1 MNINE
6 LQKIM
11 QKNETAFNLL
21 ISGKIFKIDEL
32 EVFENDNPVTK
43 PTTRGGVYFS
53 DVKDVKVKATL
64 SDVTVIKNISK
75 AMLGPNKKFLDIFIE
90 GNNNANEKISLTTNL
105 TNTIQNSSKIVMYFI
120 LKDIK
125 IH

>member
-6 LQKIM
+6 LQEII
-11 QKNETAFNLL
+11 QKNKIGFNLL
-21 ISGKIFKIDEL
+21 ISEKIFKIDEL
-32 EVFENDNPVTK
+32 EVFENENPVTK

-53 DVKDVKVKATL
+53 DVKGVKVKATL
-64 SDVTVIKNISK
+64 SDVSVTKNISK

-90 GNNNANEKISLTTNL
+90 GVNENEKISLTTNL
-105 TNTIQNSSKIVMYFI
+105 TNTIQNSSKIVMYFL

>member
-90 GNNNANEKISLTTNL
+90 GSNNENGKISLTTNL
-105 TNTIQNSSKIVMYFI
+105 TNTIQTSSKIVMYFL
-120 LKDIK
+120 LKDII

>member
-6 LQKIM
+6 LQEM
-11 QKNETAFNLL
+11 LQKNKTVFNLL
-21 ISGKIFKIDEL
+21 ISEKIFKIDEL
-32 EVFENDNPVTK
+32 EVFENENPVTR

-53 DVKDVKVKATL
+53 YMKDVKIKTIL
-64 SDVTVIKNISK
+64 SDVSVTKNTSK

-90 GNNNANEKISLTTNL
+90 GTNDANKKISLTVNL
-105 TNTIQNSSKIVMYFI
+105 TNTIQNSSKIVMYFL
-120 LKDIK
+120 LKNIK

>member
-43 PTTRGGVYFS
+43 PTKRGGVYFS

-90 GNNNANEKISLTTNL
+90 GSNNENGKISLTTNL
-105 TNTIQNSSKIVMYFI
+105 TNTIQNSSKIVMYFL

>member
-6 LQKIM
+6 LQKM
-11 QKNETAFNLL
+11 LQKNKTMFNLL
-21 ISGKIFKIDEL
+21 ISEKIFKIDEL
-32 EVFENDNPVTK
+32 ELFENENPVTR

-53 DVKDVKVKATL
+53 DVKDMKVKATL
-64 SDVTVIKNISK
+64 SDVSVIKNISK

-90 GNNNANEKISLTTNL
+90 GTNNENKKISLTVNL
-105 TNTIQNSSKIVMYFI
+105 TNTIQNSSKIVMYFL

>member
-90 GNNNANEKISLTTNL
+90 GSNNENGKISLTTNL
-105 TNTIQNSSKIVMYFI
+105 TNTIQNSSKIVMYFL

>member
-1 MNINE
+1 MNISE
-6 LQKIM
+6 LQKII
-11 QKNETAFNLL
+11 QKNKAVFNLL
-21 ISGKIFKIDEL
+21 ISEKIFKIDEL
-32 EVFENDNPVTK
+32 EVFENENPVTR

-64 SDVTVIKNISK
+64 SDVSVIKNISK

-90 GNNNANEKISLTTNL
+90 VINNENEKISLTTNL
-105 TNTIQNSSKIVMYFI
+105 TNTVQNSSKIVMYFL

>member
-11 QKNETAFNLL
+11 QKNETVFNLL

-43 PTTRGGVYFS
+43 PTKRGGVYFS

-105 TNTIQNSSKIVMYFI
+105 TNTIQNSSKIVMYFL

>member
-11 QKNETAFNLL
+11 QKNETVFNLL

-43 PTTRGGVYFS
+43 PTKRGGVYFS

>member
-11 QKNETAFNLL
+11 QKNETVFNLL

-43 PTTRGGVYFS
+43 PTKRGGVYFS

-64 SDVTVIKNISK
+64 SDVSVIKNISK
-75 AMLGPNKKFLDIFIE
+75 AMLGPNKKFLD
-90 GNNNANEKISLTTNL
+90 N
-105 TNTIQNSSKIVMYFI
+105 VMPI
-120 LKDIK
+120 RM
-125 IH
+125 

>member
-43 PTTRGGVYFS
+43 PTKRGGVYFS

>member
-11 QKNETAFNLL
+11 QKNETVFNLL

-32 EVFENDNPVTK
+32 EVFENENPVTR

-53 DVKDVKVKATL
+53 DVKAVSYTHLRAHETREER
-64 SDVTVIKNISK
+64 
-75 AMLGPNKKFLDIFIE
+75 G
-90 GNNNANEKISLTTNL
+90 
-105 TNTIQNSSKIVMYFI
+105 
-120 LKDIK
+120 
-125 IH
+125 

>member
-90 GNNNANEKISLTTNL
+90 GSNNENGKISLTTNL
-105 TNTIQNSSKIVMYFI
+105 TNTIQNSSKIIMYFL